1 LAGRAIGR
9 PEGRILEALGLFDQL
24 TAEQLSRHLDYQ
36 FRYTQH
42 KCKGLADGK
51 DLQRLTLPKRM
62 QAGSVPYVYT
72 LGRSGRDYISSLGEN
87 ATPQVKKRY
96 RPSEQRAS
104 YHTLAINEILL
115 QVRKITET
123 DPALTLRHFISE
135 REFQQDPITVTL
147 PKIDGG
153 KSVSLIPDLW
163 LYVRQRV
170 GGKAYSLGICI
181 EVNLTPIE
189 QRRWRRKISMYL
201 NCFEGCYT
209 RVGTKALQVV
219 TFIASPSLVL
229 RKGSGGLSDREQ
241 KERNLALRE
250 AEKRK
255 SDYLLWTEK
264 ELASQNKRE
273 ESDLFLF
280 SAAPLDTLTPKELVY
295 SKHFVSPFEN
305 APTTLLLTE

>member
-1 LAGRAIGR
+1 MPGRDIGR
-9 PEGRILEALGLFDQL
+9 PEGRILEALALFDQL

-51 DLQRLTLPKRM
+51 YLQRLTLPKRM

-87 ATPQVKKRY
+87 ATPQLKKRY

-123 DPALTLRHFISE
+123 DQALTLRRYIPE
-135 REFQQDPITVTL
+135 REFQQDPIKVTL
-147 PKIDGG
+147 PQKDGG

-201 NCFEGCYT
+201 NCFEGYYT
-209 RVGTKALQVV
+209 RVGTKALLVV
-219 TFIASPSLVL
+219 TFIASPGTVL
-229 RKGSGGLSDREQ
+229 RKGSGSLSNQEQ
-241 KERNLALRE
+241 QERNLALRE

-255 SDYLLWTEK
+255 SDYLAWTEK
-264 ELASQNKRE
+264 ELVAQNKR
-273 ESDLFLF
+273 SDADLFLF
-280 SAAPLDTLTPKELVY
+280 SAAPLDTLTPIELVY
-295 SKHFVSPFEN
+295 AEHFASPFEN
-305 APTTLLLTE
+305 EPTTLLPTD